1 VGSVTK
7 IIDDD
12 VVVRLDNV
20 SVEIPL
26 RGLKNV
32 SLGNDRRIL
41 LRKNSPV
48 LRALDGINLEV
59 RRGERIGIVGGNGN
73 GKTTLLKVIGGMLPV
88 SSGAVDVRGSIRSL
102 LAVGAGMIL
111 ALTGRQNVRLRHAL
125 LDIRSLTPEEY
136 GDDVAAFAELG
147 AFFDMPVGTY
157 SPGMLSRLQFAMN
170 TVEPADIL
178 LLDEWMGV
186 ADRAFQQKAQDRLV
200 EYIAKNE
207 GFLFASHNETLL
219 NEMTDRKIAL
229 SMGRIVEC

>member
-1 VGSVTK
+1 MNA
-7 IIDDD
+7 DDD
-12 VVVRLDNV
+12 VVIRLDNV

-32 SLGNDRRIL
+32 SLGDDPRIL
-41 LRKNSPV
+41 LRNKSPV

-88 SSGAVDVRGSIRSL
+88 ASGSVNVRGSIRSL
-102 LAVGAGMIL
+102 LAVGAGMIY
-111 ALTGRQNVRLRHAL
+111 ALTGRQNVRLRHSL
-125 LDIRSLTPEEY
+125 LDIRSLTPADYAE
-136 GDDVAAFAELG
+136 DVAAFAELG

-157 SPGMLSRLQFAMN
+157 SPGMQSRLQFAMN

-186 ADRAFQQKAQDRLV
+186 ADRAFQHKAQDRLV
-200 EYIAKNE
+200 EYISKNE
-207 GFLFASHNETLL
+207 GFLFASHDETLL
-219 NEMTDRKIAL
+219 DEMTDRKLTIN
-229 SMGRIVEC
+229 MGKIVEC